1 MRAFNRRLIVALLV
15 SLGFLSVGCG
25 RGREKAKVM
34 TAPRKEARTDSTL
47 LLPDFKLSL
56 MGGSEVSVR
65 AEVARNKLT
74 ILDFWAS
81 WCGPCRE
88 EMPGMVALF
97 NKYHGKGLGII
108 GLSLDEDEGAWKAAV
123 NNLHMNWIQSSD
135 LKGWDSYPAQL
146 FGIESIPYTIV
157 VSREGEILETG
168 LRGEALQDYVK
179 DYFNE

>member
-1 MRAFNRRLIVALLV
+1 MCAINRKLIVALLV
-15 SLGFLSVGCG
+15 SLGLLAVGC
-25 RGREKAKVM
+25 RQGRERVKVT
-34 TAPRKEARTDSTL
+34 TAPRKEARSDSTL
-47 LLPDFKLSL
+47 ILPDFKLSL

-65 AEVARNKLT
+65 TEVSRNKLT

-88 EMPGMVALF
+88 EMPEMVALF

-123 NNLHMNWIQSSD
+123 SNLHMSWIQSSD

-157 VSREGEILETG
+157 VSQDGEILETG

-179 DYFNE
+179 NYFNE